1 MATPTFTT
9 PTTWSASDPVPAATL
24 NSDLRDNMLHVA
36 EPVACQAYRSA
47 NQSIGDATWTA
58 VTFPT
63 GENWDTDSIHSTSS
77 NPSRFT
83 IPTGQGGIYLL
94 TCQVVFA
101 ASTSGTIRLLKILK
115 NGSVLVAD
123 PGGYI
128 GSDGPRGGSQP
139 TSLNGSREVQLDAG
153 DYVEFAV
160 FHDVGSNLSIT
171 HATASIRKVS
181 I

>member
-1 MATPTFTT
+1 MATPEFTT
-9 PTTWSASDPVPAATL
+9 PTTWTDGDVPTAAQF
-24 NSDLRDNMLHVA
+24 NDELRDNMLYVA

-101 ASTSGTIRLLKILK
+101 ASTGGTIRLLKVLK

-139 TSLNGSREVQLDAG
+139 TTLNGSREVMLDAG

-160 FHDVGSNLSIT
+160 FHDVGSTLSVSN
-171 HATASIRKVS
+171 ATASIRKVS
-181 I
+181 T